1 MIQGYQGRPFKFG
14 PRRAT
19 RYVRSVIPADRL
31 VHLDLLSGDPRI
43 RVTRRLLRLRLEVLL
58 SLLPSPLAAA
68 NFLLLFSA
76 WRSACNSLSRFNL
89 RPRVCISPSRAV
101 RIW

>member
-31 VHLDLLSGDPRI
+31 VHLGLAVGRSADPR
-43 RVTRRLLRLRLEVLL
+43 
-58 SLLPSPLAAA
+58 
-68 NFLLLFSA
+68 NSA
-76 WRSACNSLSRFNL
+76 PA
-89 RPRVCISPSRAV
+89 PAPP
-101 RIW
+101 